1 MYPDVPKKKQA
12 CEVLSSGR
20 YVKVY
25 DRVTDGLESH
35 RAFRFFGYLDYNRY
49 SALTFAYDLTGTT
62 SSTL

>member
-25 DRVTDGLESH
+25 DRVTDGLECH
-35 RAFRFFGYLDYNRY
+35 RAFRFLATWITIATPLAP
-49 SALTFAYDLTGTT
+49 SLASLGTVPT
-62 SSTL
+62 TL